1 MKAIKSSLLCL
12 LLCCISISPVIIVPA
27 IAPGCT
33 TSQQRTTYNSL
44 YSIGQTVDSAY
55 KSYLDLVVTGKVGT
69 NDVPRI
75 SGYYA
80 DFQRAY
86 GLAVSFA
93 AANKNAPPSPE
104 VSSAANRIMS
114 AITQAKGK

>member
-1 MKAIKSSLLCL
+1 MKSLKTVL
-12 LLCCISISPVIIVPA
+12 LLVALTVLPLAPVV
-27 IAPGCT
+27 IAPGCS
-33 TSQQRTTYNSL
+33 TSAERKAYNSL

-55 KSYLDLVVTGKVGT
+55 KSYLDLVVAGKVAT
-69 NDVPRI
+69 NDVPKI

-86 GLAVSFA
+86 GLSVSVVA
-93 AANKNAPPSPE
+93 TAGNVPPSPE
-104 VSSAANRIMS
+104 VSSAANRILS

>member
-1 MKAIKSSLLCL
+1 MKSIKSALLGVLLC
-12 LLCCISISPVIIVPA
+12 SIVLSPIVIVPA
-27 IAPGCT
+27 CS
-33 TSQQRTTYNSL
+33 TSQQRQAYNSL
-44 YSIGQTVDSAY
+44 YTVGQTVDSAY
-55 KSYLDLVVTGKVGT
+55 KSYLDLVVNGKVAT

-86 GLAVSFA
+86 GLAVGVVA
-93 AANKNAPPSPE
+93 TAKNVPPSPE
-104 VSSAANRIMS
+104 VSSAANRILS